1 MHWVHCWRLFPT
13 CTIIEGSA
21 FSIYPVLHLP
31 KILYCK
37 FFFGRAHF
45 VLAGFFPYICEPGG
59 YRFSCRFCELCI
71 LGRLWHVIQGCSCI
85 DFLSSGLW
93 GWPLVLSFDNLFW
106 QADVV
111 FLSPPWGGPSYLN
124 VENYDLQSMLQP
136 FDGYCLTPCF
146 FFWPSSKLRFIDKL
160 IYKQPQ
166 CIWAHVFMTQVG
178 EGHGS

>member
-71 LGRLWHVIQGCSCI
+71 LGRLTCHPRLQLHWLLEFWAMRLAI
-85 DFLSSGLW
+85 
-93 GWPLVLSFDNLFW
+93 LSFDNLFW

-136 FDGYCLTPCF
+136 FDGYCLPPCF
-146 FFWPSSKLRFIDKL
+146 FFWPSSKPRFIDKL